1 MRKLLSLSAAIFLM
15 ITLTSGCG
23 PAGSSK
29 ESRTEAEKQQALR
42 DSAFGPMV
50 ETMDRARGVDQLQ
63 HDRKGKLDAAMTN
76 SEE

>member
-1 MRKLLSLSAAIFLM
+1 MRKLLSLSTVIILIA
-15 ITLTSGCG
+15 LTSGCG

-29 ESRTEAEKQQALR
+29 EGKTEAEKQQALR

-63 HDRKGKLDAAMTN
+63 HDRKGKLDAAMAN

>member
-1 MRKLLSLSAAIFLM
+1 MRKLLSLS
-15 ITLTSGCG
+15 LTIVLIALASGCG
-23 PAGSSK
+23 PVSPK
-29 ESRTEAEKQQALR
+29 ESRTDAEKKQALH

>member
-1 MRKLLSLSAAIFLM
+1 MRKLLSLSVVIIL

-23 PAGSSK
+23 PGPAPTEG
-29 ESRTEAEKQQALR
+29 RTEAEKQQALR
-42 DSAFGPMV
+42 ESAFGPMV
-50 ETMDRARGVDQLQ
+50 ESMDRARGVDQLQ

>member
-1 MRKLLSLSAAIFLM
+1 MRKLLSLSAVIILIALA
-15 ITLTSGCG
+15 SGCG

-29 ESRTEAEKQQALR
+29 EGKTEAEKQQALR

>member
-1 MRKLLSLSAAIFLM
+1 MRKLFSLSVAIIL
-15 ITLTSGCG
+15 ITLASGCG
-23 PAGSSK
+23 PVSPK

-63 HDRKGKLDAAMTN
+63 HDRKEKLDAAMAN